1 MKLEMT
7 YWVVIAALTVSF
19 LCACNGPAEA
29 GDKRAAEAEAEPPD
43 EAQDEDETS
52 DLDRSVS
59 DLFSDVCEHGRKTYT
74 CDECRYEVGVVKTPS
89 ELFEKGL
96 LKKAAVEKRTVA
108 KKLRLTGEIQYDE
121 RRVAHVSTQVDGII
135 RKVFVTLGDKVTKGQ
150 PLIEIDSV
158 EIGQAKAAFQ
168 EASALE
174 LLARRNNQRLEQL
187 RKEGISSEKEVL
199 SARQELDA
207 AQIRANAAR
216 GTLERLGMRSVGSGS
231 ADAAP
236 SGRLVLRA
244 PSDGT
249 ILGMHGVTGEVVSAD
264 ESILTIGDNAA
275 VWVWADL
282 YERDFARVI
291 AEYNGD
297 ALDAAVQVKAFPGVS
312 FSGIVDFIS
321 PAMSESS
328 RTVKVRVSV
337 PNPEGKLL
345 AGMFADVDL
354 FLKGDN
360 EALCL
365 PVNAVLQ
372 DEGRAFVFVQYD
384 RDYFVRRPVTLGDED
399 RGWVAIKS
407 GLTGNET
414 VAADGAFLLKSDVLR
429 SKMGA
434 GCAD

>member
-1 MKLEMT
+1 
-7 YWVVIAALTVSF
+7 
-19 LCACNGPAEA
+19 
-29 GDKRAAEAEAEPPD
+29 
-43 EAQDEDETS
+43 
-52 DLDRSVS
+52 
-59 DLFSDVCEHGRKTYT
+59 
-74 CDECRYEVGVVKTPS
+74 
-89 ELFEKGL
+89 
-96 LKKAAVEKRTVA
+96 
-108 KKLRLTGEIQYDE
+108 
-121 RRVAHVSTQVDGII
+121 
-135 RKVFVTLGDKVTKGQ
+135 LGDKVTKGQ

>member
-1 MKLEMT
+1 MKVEMT
-7 YWVVIAALTVSF
+7 YWVVLGALTVPV
-19 LCACNGPAEA
+19 LCACNGKAGP
-29 GDKRAAEAEAEPPD
+29 GDKRTAEEGGEPPE
-43 EAQDEDETS
+43 EAQVEEETS

-59 DLFSDVCEHGRKTYT
+59 ELFSDVCEHGKKTYT
-74 CDECRYEVGVVKTPS
+74 CDECRYEVGVVKAPS

-96 LKKAAVEKRTVA
+96 LKKATVETRSVA

-135 RKVFVTLGDKVTKGQ
+135 QKVFVTLGDEVIKGQ

-174 LLARRNNQRLEQL
+174 LLARRNNERLEQL

-216 GTLERLGMRSVGSGS
+216 GTLKRLGMRSVGSGS

-291 AEYNGD
+291 AAYNDG

-312 FSGIVDFIS
+312 FSGTVDFVS

-354 FLKGDN
+354 FLKGDD

-365 PVNAVLQ
+365 PVSAVLQ
-372 DEGRAFVFVQYD
+372 DEGRAFVFVQHD

-399 RGWVAIKS
+399 RSWVAIKS